1 MSASDCAAP
10 RTLLSFSIH
19 NSRQN
24 KKTPSGHF
32 PVNPTVLTSSSLRF
46 RLASQCALLSVAL
59 QLHPLCYTRTSPL
72 SNMVRTHGGSSHG
85 LGNGQG
91 RERGS
96 AHGHGDGQV
105 RDQVAQSE
113 PEGTLL
119 TMNARHASNRAYSDP
134 DWLYRPRSRRMTF
147 RYHERIL
154 PILQQYG
161 LEHIA
166 RVAELSIDH
175 SLITMLVERWRRE
188 THSFHLPTGEFTVTL
203 QDVSCLWG
211 LPINGAPVI
220 GISDDHWEDDVL
232 SAFGRDE
239 AWAAFRRPPGTFHM
253 RMGWLREPWVPPTT
267 RDREYFAAELPEDA
281 NEEQVLYFA
290 LRDRRYIVGHQLAVL
305 AFLYRGLCRASGSSR
320 EIAAP
325 LILLQMWSWTR
336 FPVGRPIRHDFG
348 AVGLGGAPYGL
359 FWLIPHDF
367 IDTARYNISTYR
379 REFEELVDN
388 DVNWT
393 PYDGIMDELPEI
405 CRNEQEQRLWYY
417 EGPLIWFWIVEMY
430 TPQRVMRQFGRSQLV
445 PPPQLPGA
453 FDFFT
458 DAFDFFILKVRL
470 ILI

>member
-1 MSASDCAAP
+1 
-10 RTLLSFSIH
+10 
-19 NSRQN
+19 
-24 KKTPSGHF
+24 
-32 PVNPTVLTSSSLRF
+32 
-46 RLASQCALLSVAL
+46 
-59 QLHPLCYTRTSPL
+59 
-72 SNMVRTHGGSSHG
+72 
-85 LGNGQG
+85 
-91 RERGS
+91 
-96 AHGHGDGQV
+96 
-105 RDQVAQSE
+105 
-113 PEGTLL
+113 
-119 TMNARHASNRAYSDP
+119 MNARHASSRAYSDP

-154 PILQQYG
+154 PVLQQYG

-175 SLITMLVERWRRE
+175 SLITALVERWRRE
-188 THSFHLPTGEFTVTL
+188 THSFHLPTGEITVTL

-232 SAFGRDE
+232 LAFGRDE

-267 RDREYFAAELPEDA
+267 RDREFVAAELPEDA

-290 LRDRRYIVGHQLAVL
+290 RSYMMDLFGSVMFPDHSGRLYSMFVQIIYSERPRIYSWASAVL

-367 IDTARYNISTYR
+367 SDTARYSISTYR

-405 CRNEQEQRLWYY
+405 CRDEQEQRLWYY

-430 TPQRVMRQFGRSQLV
+430 TPQRVMRQVWINFNMLY
-445 PPPQLPGA
+445 
-453 FDFFT
+453 
-458 DAFDFFILKVRL
+458 
-470 ILI
+470 

>member
-1 MSASDCAAP
+1 MV
-10 RTLLSFSIH
+10 LLMVE
-19 NSRQN
+19 
-24 KKTPSGHF
+24 G
-32 PVNPTVLTSSSLRF
+32 
-46 RLASQCALLSVAL
+46 
-59 QLHPLCYTRTSPL
+59 
-72 SNMVRTHGGSSHG
+72 MVRDKNEVLLMVVGMVKSEIK
-85 LGNGQG
+85 LPN
-91 RERGS
+91 
-96 AHGHGDGQV
+96 
-105 RDQVAQSE
+105 QS
-113 PEGTLL
+113 
-119 TMNARHASNRAYSDP
+119 MR
-134 DWLYRPRSRRMTF
+134 
-147 RYHERIL
+147 
-154 PILQQYG
+154 
-161 LEHIA
+161 
-166 RVAELSIDH
+166 
-175 SLITMLVERWRRE
+175 
-188 THSFHLPTGEFTVTL
+188 
-203 QDVSCLWG
+203 DVSCLWG

-220 GISDDHWEDDVL
+220 AISDDHWEDDVL
-232 SAFGRDE
+232 LAFGRDE

-267 RDREYFAAELPEDA
+267 RDREFVVAELPEDA

-290 LRDRRYIVGHQLAVL
+290 RSYMMDLFGSVMFPDHSGRLYSMFVQIIYSERPRIYSWASAVL

-367 IDTARYNISTYR
+367 SDTTRYSISTYR

-405 CRNEQEQRLWYY
+405 CRDEQEQRLWYY

-445 PPPQLPGA
+445 PPPQLPDISSNGISSENTRCRTRSCG
-453 FDFFT
+453 FT
-458 DAFDFFILKVRL
+458 SSSA
-470 ILI
+470 